1 MEFKELEKGK
11 ISEVEGKIL
20 AKWKEENI
28 LEKTIENRKDNETWV
43 FYDGPIYANAKPGIH
58 HVFSKTIKDSFCKYQ
73 TMKGHKVDRKI
84 GLDCNGLPIE
94 YNVEKKLGIN
104 GKKDIEKMGIDKFI
118 EECKKNTAINIDEV
132 NRITDM
138 MGQFIDSKHP
148 YITCT
153 NDYHET
159 EWYLLKEMH
168 KKGLIYNS
176 NKILPY
182 CPRCG
187 TELAKFEV
195 EQGYQEDSV
204 NTVIV
209 PFKIKD
215 SDTYFLVWTTTPWTL
230 MDNVAACVNPDLE
243 YVKVS
248 SMGYKFIV
256 AKSLANKVLGDDY
269 EVLETYKGT
278 DLVGI
283 KYEQLLPF
291 AKVTDGKSFEVV
303 ADSYVT
309 DEDGTGIVHIAPA
322 YGEDDNRVCK
332 ENKIGWT
339 QNVNLAGKYTIGPWE
354 GRLVTDPELEIE
366 IIKYLK
372 EQDKL
377 FKKIKITH
385 KYPHC
390 WRCKS
395 PLIYYAKSAWYIKT
409 TEYKD
414 KIIEENNKIKWHPDY
429 VGTKR
434 FGNWLNNMVDWGISR
449 NRYWGCPLPFWVC
462 DECGE
467 FEVVGSREELIER
480 ANEELKYEDIDLH
493 RPYVDNITIKCQHC
507 GKTMHRVKDVIDVW
521 FDSGSMPY
529 AQCHYPFENKEW
541 FHKHFPAD
549 FIAEGVDQT
558 RGWFYTLL
566 LISTIISGQSS
577 FKNVVVND
585 MMLDSNGKKM
595 SKSTGNIIDPI
606 KIMEEY
612 GADTVRWYMLYA
624 SPVWTP
630 LKFDVE
636 GLKEVHS
643 KFFNPL
649 RNSYNFF
656 AIYANA
662 DKITDINTCRVE
674 YNDREDIDKW
684 LLSKYNKLIKEV
696 TEAYDEY
703 DLNKV
708 VKLITDF
715 TSIDLSNW
723 YIRRNRDR
731 FWDNLMTTSKKSVY
745 MTTYEVLE
753 GLSKLIAPIASYT
766 AEEIY
771 TNLTGNISVHL
782 SDFPV
787 CNEELIDLK
796 LEEKMDL
803 VRDLISIG
811 RNVREESKIKVRQPI
826 SEILLD
832 KKKEKVI
839 GELTSLIKEE
849 LNVKEVIYTDDLST
863 YMNFMVKPNFKE
875 VGKIFGKNIKE
886 FSDKLLELSNE
897 DINKLENNESIKMS
911 IDNTTYDITK
921 DMVDIRISS
930 KEGFKAMVVGNNF
943 VILNTVITKELENEG
958 LARETIS
965 KVQQLRK
972 TMNFDITDRIN
983 MYIDATSE
991 YKENIKDYL
1000 DMIKD
1005 ETLTINVYD
1014 KDGIEDKVNINDYE
1028 VGFVL
1033 EKVSTK

>member
-58 HVFSKTIKDSFCKYQ
+58 HVLAKTIKDSFCKYK
-73 TMKGHKVDRKI
+73 TMKGYKVLRKI
-84 GLDCNGLPIE
+84 GLDTHGLPIE
-94 YNVEKKLGIN
+94 VNVEKKLGF
-104 GKKDIEKMGIDKFI
+104 KTKADIEKFGIENFCR
-118 EECKKNTAINIDEV
+118 ECNNATALNIDEV
-132 NRITDM
+132 NLLTDN
-138 MGQFIDSKHP
+138 MGQFIDSRHP
-148 YITCT
+148 YVTCS
-153 NDYHET
+153 NEFIES
-159 EWYLLKEMH
+159 EWWLIKEID
-168 KKGLIYNS
+168 KKGLIYYG
-176 NKILPY
+176 NKVLPY

-187 TELAKFEV
+187 TELSANEV
-195 EQGYQEDSV
+195 GQGYQEDSV

-230 MDNVAACVNPDLE
+230 MANVALCVNPDLE
-243 YVKVS
+243 YIKVS

-256 AKSLANKVLGDDY
+256 AKTLANKVLGDDY

-278 DLVGI
+278 DLVGTN
-283 KYEQLLPF
+283 YEQLMPF
-291 AKVTDGKSFEVV
+291 AEVEGKCFEVL

-309 DEDGTGIVHIAPA
+309 SEDGTGIVHIAPA
-322 YGEDDNRVCK
+322 YGDDDNRVCK
-332 ENKIGWT
+332 ENGIGF
-339 QNVNLAGKYTIGPWE
+339 VNPVGKDGCYTTGPWK
-354 GRLVTDPELEIE
+354 GTLVTDKDLEIE
-366 IIKYLK
+366 IIKWLK
-372 EQDKL
+372 ENDKL
-377 FKKIKITH
+377 FKKIKLTH
-385 KYPHC
+385 DYPHC
-390 WRCKS
+390 WRCHS
-395 PLIYYAKSAWYIKT
+395 PLIYYSKPAWYIRT

-414 KIIEENNKIKWHPDY
+414 KILEANKTVSWHPDY

-434 FGNWLNNMVDWGISR
+434 FNNWLENMVDWGISR
-449 NRYWGCPLPFWVC
+449 NRYWGCPMPIWIC
-462 DECGE
+462 SSCGE
-467 FEVVGSREELIER
+467 KHVIGSIKELDDMKVG
-480 ANEELKYEDIDLH
+480 DIDVKNMELH
-493 RPYVDNITIKCQHC
+493 RPYIDEVHIKCPKC
-507 GKTMHRVKDVIDVW
+507 NGIMNRVTDVMDVW
-521 FDSGSMPY
+521 FDSGAMPY

-558 RGWFYTLL
+558 RGWFNSLIC
-566 LISTIISGQSS
+566 ISTIVSGVSS

-585 MMLDSNGKKM
+585 MVLDSNGKKM

-930 KEGFKAMVVGNNF
+930 KDGFKAMVVGNNF

>member
-58 HVFSKTIKDSFCKYQ
+58 HVLAKTIKDSFCKYK
-73 TMKGHKVDRKI
+73 TMKGYKVLRKI
-84 GLDCNGLPIE
+84 GLDTHGLPIE
-94 YNVEKKLGIN
+94 VNVEKKLGF
-104 GKKDIEKMGIDKFI
+104 KTKADIEKFGIENFCR
-118 EECKKNTAINIDEV
+118 ECNNATALNIDEV
-132 NRITDM
+132 NLLTDN

-148 YITCT
+148 YVTCS
-153 NDYHET
+153 NEFIES
-159 EWYLLKEMH
+159 EWWLIKEID
-168 KKGLIYNS
+168 KKGLIYYG
-176 NKILPY
+176 NKVLPY

-187 TELAKFEV
+187 TELSANEV
-195 EQGYQEDSV
+195 GQGYQEDSV

-230 MDNVAACVNPDLE
+230 MANVALCVNPDLE
-243 YVKVS
+243 YIKVS

-256 AKSLANKVLGDDY
+256 AKSLANKVLGDDF

-278 DLVGI
+278 DLVGT
-283 KYEQLLPF
+283 KYEQLMPF
-291 AKVTDGKSFEVV
+291 AEVEGKCFEVL

-309 DEDGTGIVHIAPA
+309 SEDGTGIVHIAPA
-322 YGEDDNRVCK
+322 YGDDDNRVCK
-332 ENKIGWT
+332 ENGIGF
-339 QNVNLAGKYTIGPWE
+339 VNPVGKDGCYTTGPWK
-354 GRLVTDPELEIE
+354 GTLVTDKDLEIE
-366 IIKYLK
+366 IIKWLK
-372 EQDKL
+372 ENDKL
-377 FKKIKITH
+377 FKKIKLTH
-385 KYPHC
+385 DYPHC
-390 WRCKS
+390 WRCHS
-395 PLIYYAKSAWYIKT
+395 PLIYYSKPAWYIRT

-414 KIIEENNKIKWHPDY
+414 KILEANKTVSWHPDY

-434 FGNWLNNMVDWGISR
+434 FNNWLENMVDWGISR
-449 NRYWGCPLPFWVC
+449 NRYWGCPMPIWIC
-462 DECGE
+462 SSCGE
-467 FEVVGSREELIER
+467 KHVIGSIKELDDMKVG
-480 ANEELKYEDIDLH
+480 DIDVKNMELH
-493 RPYVDNITIKCQHC
+493 RPYIDEVHIKCPKC
-507 GKTMHRVKDVIDVW
+507 NGIMNRVTDVMDVW
-521 FDSGSMPY
+521 FDSGAMPY
-529 AQCHYPFENKEW
+529 AQCHYPFENKEL
-541 FHKHFPAD
+541 FESQFPAD

-558 RGWFYTLL
+558 RGWFNSLIC
-566 LISTIISGQSS
+566 ISTIVSGVSS

-585 MMLDSNGKKM
+585 MVLDSNGKKM

-782 SDFPV
+782 SDFPI

>member
-58 HVFSKTIKDSFCKYQ
+58 HVLAKTIKDSFCKYK
-73 TMKGHKVDRKI
+73 TMKGYKVLRKI
-84 GLDCNGLPIE
+84 GLDTHGLPIE
-94 YNVEKKLGIN
+94 VNVEKKLGF
-104 GKKDIEKMGIDKFI
+104 KTKADIEKFGIENFCR
-118 EECKKNTAINIDEV
+118 ECNNATALNIDEV
-132 NRITDM
+132 NLLTDN

-148 YITCT
+148 YVTCS
-153 NDYHET
+153 NEFIES
-159 EWYLLKEMH
+159 EWWLIKEID
-168 KKGLIYNS
+168 KKGLIYYG
-176 NKILPY
+176 NKVLPY

-187 TELAKFEV
+187 TELSANEV
-195 EQGYQEDSV
+195 GQGYQEDSV

-230 MDNVAACVNPDLE
+230 MANVALCVNPDLE
-243 YVKVS
+243 YIKVS

-256 AKSLANKVLGDDY
+256 AKSLANKVLGDDF

-278 DLVGI
+278 DLVGTN
-283 KYEQLLPF
+283 YERLMPF
-291 AKVTDGKSFEVV
+291 AEVEGKCFEVV

-309 DEDGTGIVHIAPA
+309 SEDGTGIVHIAPA
-322 YGEDDNRVCK
+322 YGDDDNRVCK
-332 ENKIGWT
+332 ENGIGF
-339 QNVNLAGKYTIGPWE
+339 VNPVGKDGCYTTGPWK
-354 GRLVTDPELEIE
+354 GTLVTDKDLEIE
-366 IIKYLK
+366 IIKWLK
-372 EQDKL
+372 ENDKL
-377 FKKIKITH
+377 FKKIKLTH
-385 KYPHC
+385 DYPHC
-390 WRCKS
+390 WRCHS
-395 PLIYYAKSAWYIKT
+395 PLIYYSKPAWYIRT

-414 KIIEENNKIKWHPDY
+414 KILEANKTVSWHPDY

-434 FGNWLNNMVDWGISR
+434 FNNWLENMVDWGISR
-449 NRYWGCPLPFWVC
+449 NRYWGCPMPIWIC
-462 DECGE
+462 SSCGE
-467 FEVVGSREELIER
+467 KHVIGSIKELDDMKVG
-480 ANEELKYEDIDLH
+480 DIDVKNMELH
-493 RPYVDNITIKCQHC
+493 RPYIDEVHIKCPKC
-507 GKTMHRVKDVIDVW
+507 NGIMNRVTDVMDVW
-521 FDSGSMPY
+521 FDSGAMPY
-529 AQCHYPFENKEW
+529 AQCHYPFENKEL
-541 FHKHFPAD
+541 FESQFPAD

-558 RGWFYTLL
+558 RGWFNSLIC
-566 LISTIISGQSS
+566 ISTIVSGVSS

-585 MMLDSNGKKM
+585 MVLDSNGKKM

-753 GLSKLIAPIASYT
+753 GLSRLIAPIASYT

-782 SDFPV
+782 SDFPI

-930 KEGFKAMVVGNNF
+930 KDGFKAMVVGNNF

>member
-104 GKKDIEKMGIDKFI
+104 SKKDIEKMGIDKFI

-782 SDFPV
+782 SDFPI

>member
-58 HVFSKTIKDSFCKYQ
+58 HVLAKTIKDSFCKYK
-73 TMKGHKVDRKI
+73 TMKGYKVLRKI
-84 GLDCNGLPIE
+84 GLDTHGLPIE
-94 YNVEKKLGIN
+94 VNVEKKLGF
-104 GKKDIEKMGIDKFI
+104 KTKADIEKFGIENFCR
-118 EECKKNTAINIDEV
+118 ECNNATALNIDEV
-132 NRITDM
+132 NLLTDN
-138 MGQFIDSKHP
+138 MGQFIDSRHP
-148 YITCT
+148 YVTCS
-153 NDYHET
+153 NEFIES
-159 EWYLLKEMH
+159 EWWLIKEID
-168 KKGLIYNS
+168 KKGLIYYG
-176 NKILPY
+176 NKVLPY

-187 TELAKFEV
+187 TELSANEV
-195 EQGYQEDSV
+195 GQGYQEDSV

-230 MDNVAACVNPDLE
+230 MANVALCVNPDLE
-243 YVKVS
+243 YIKVS

-256 AKSLANKVLGDDY
+256 AKTLANKVLGDDY

-278 DLVGI
+278 DLVGTN
-283 KYEQLLPF
+283 YEQLMPF
-291 AKVTDGKSFEVV
+291 AEVEGKCFEVL

-309 DEDGTGIVHIAPA
+309 SEDGTGIVHIAPA

-332 ENKIGWT
+332 ENGIGF
-339 QNVNLAGKYTIGPWE
+339 VNPVGKDGCYTTGPWK
-354 GRLVTDPELEIE
+354 GTLVTDKDLEIE
-366 IIKYLK
+366 IIKWLK
-372 EQDKL
+372 ENDKL
-377 FKKIKITH
+377 FKKIKLTH
-385 KYPHC
+385 DYPHC
-390 WRCKS
+390 WRCHS
-395 PLIYYAKSAWYIKT
+395 PLIYYSKPAWYIRT

-414 KIIEENNKIKWHPDY
+414 KILEANKTVSWHPDY

-434 FGNWLNNMVDWGISR
+434 FNNWLENMVDWGISR
-449 NRYWGCPLPFWVC
+449 NRYWGCPMPIWIC
-462 DECGE
+462 SSCGE
-467 FEVVGSREELIER
+467 KHVIGSIKELDDMKVG
-480 ANEELKYEDIDLH
+480 DIDVKNMELH
-493 RPYVDNITIKCQHC
+493 RPYIDEVHIKCPKC
-507 GKTMHRVKDVIDVW
+507 NGIMNRVTDVMDVW
-521 FDSGSMPY
+521 FDSGAMPY
-529 AQCHYPFENKEW
+529 AQFHYPFENKEL
-541 FHKHFPAD
+541 FESQFPAD

-558 RGWFYTLL
+558 RGWFNSLIC
-566 LISTIISGQSS
+566 ISTIVSGVSS

-585 MMLDSNGKKM
+585 MVLDSNGKKM

-771 TNLTGNISVHL
+771 TNLTGNTSVHL

-787 CNEELIDLK
+787 CNEELINLK

-930 KEGFKAMVVGNNF
+930 KDGFKAMVVGNNF
-943 VILNTVITKELENEG
+943 VILNTTITKELENEG

>member
-58 HVFSKTIKDSFCKYQ
+58 HVLAKTIKDSFCKYK
-73 TMKGHKVDRKI
+73 TMKGYKVLRKI
-84 GLDCNGLPIE
+84 GLDTHGLPIE
-94 YNVEKKLGIN
+94 VNVEKKLGF
-104 GKKDIEKMGIDKFI
+104 KTKADIEKFGIENFCR
-118 EECKKNTAINIDEV
+118 ECNNATALNIDEV
-132 NRITDM
+132 NLLTDN
-138 MGQFIDSKHP
+138 MGQFIDSRHP
-148 YITCT
+148 YVTCS
-153 NDYHET
+153 NEFIES
-159 EWYLLKEMH
+159 EWWLIKEID
-168 KKGLIYNS
+168 KKGLIYYG
-176 NKILPY
+176 NKVLPY

-187 TELAKFEV
+187 TELSANEV
-195 EQGYQEDSV
+195 GQGYQEDSV

-230 MDNVAACVNPDLE
+230 MANVALCVNPDLE
-243 YVKVS
+243 YIKVS
-248 SMGYKFIV
+248 SMVYKFIV
-256 AKSLANKVLGDDY
+256 AKSLANKVLGDDF

-278 DLVGI
+278 DLVGTN
-283 KYEQLLPF
+283 YEQLMPF
-291 AKVTDGKSFEVV
+291 AEVEGKCFEVV

-309 DEDGTGIVHIAPA
+309 SEDGTGIVHIAPA
-322 YGEDDNRVCK
+322 YGDDDNRVCK
-332 ENKIGWT
+332 ENGIGF
-339 QNVNLAGKYTIGPWE
+339 VNPVGKDGCYTTGPWE
-354 GRLVTDPELEIE
+354 GTLVTDKDLEIE
-366 IIKYLK
+366 IIKWLK
-372 EQDKL
+372 ENDKL
-377 FKKIKITH
+377 FKKIKLTH
-385 KYPHC
+385 DYPHC
-390 WRCKS
+390 WRCHS
-395 PLIYYAKSAWYIKT
+395 PLIYYSKPAWYIRT

-414 KIIEENNKIKWHPDY
+414 KIIAANKTVSWHPDY

-434 FGNWLNNMVDWGISR
+434 FNNWLENMVDWGISR
-449 NRYWGCPLPFWVC
+449 NRYWGCPMPIWIC
-462 DECGE
+462 SSCGE
-467 FEVVGSREELIER
+467 KHVIGSIKELDDMKVG
-480 ANEELKYEDIDLH
+480 DIDVKNMELH
-493 RPYVDNITIKCQHC
+493 RPYIDEVHIKCPKC
-507 GKTMHRVKDVIDVW
+507 NGIMNRVTDVMDVW
-521 FDSGSMPY
+521 FDSGAMPY
-529 AQCHYPFENKEW
+529 AQFHYPFENKEL
-541 FHKHFPAD
+541 FESQFPAD

-558 RGWFYTLL
+558 RGWFNSLIC
-566 LISTIISGQSS
+566 ISTIVSGVSS

-585 MMLDSNGKKM
+585 MVLDSNGKKM

-745 MTTYEVLE
+745 MTTYEVLL
-753 GLSKLIAPIASYT
+753 GLSRLIAPIASYT

-782 SDFPV
+782 SDFPI

>member
-94 YNVEKKLGIN
+94 YNVERKLGIN

-566 LISTIISGQSS
+566 VISTIISGQSS

-745 MTTYEVLE
+745 MTTYEVLL
-753 GLSKLIAPIASYT
+753 GLSRLIAPIASYT

-782 SDFPV
+782 SDFPI

>member
-58 HVFSKTIKDSFCKYQ
+58 HVLAKTIKDSFCKYK
-73 TMKGHKVDRKI
+73 TMKGYKVLRKI
-84 GLDCNGLPIE
+84 GLDTHGLPIE
-94 YNVEKKLGIN
+94 VNVEKKLGF
-104 GKKDIEKMGIDKFI
+104 KTKADIEKFGIENFCR
-118 EECKKNTAINIDEV
+118 ECNNATALNIDEV
-132 NRITDM
+132 NLLTDN
-138 MGQFIDSKHP
+138 MGQFIDSRHP
-148 YITCT
+148 YVTCS
-153 NDYHET
+153 NEFIES
-159 EWYLLKEMH
+159 EWWLIKEID
-168 KKGLIYNS
+168 KKGLIYYG
-176 NKILPY
+176 NKVLPY

-187 TELAKFEV
+187 TELSANEV
-195 EQGYQEDSV
+195 GQGYQEDSV

-230 MDNVAACVNPDLE
+230 MANVALCVNPDLE
-243 YVKVS
+243 YIKVS

-256 AKSLANKVLGDDY
+256 AKSLANKVLGDDF

-278 DLVGI
+278 DLVGTN
-283 KYEQLLPF
+283 YEQLMPF
-291 AKVTDGKSFEVV
+291 AEVEGKCFEVL

-309 DEDGTGIVHIAPA
+309 SEDGTGIVHIAPA
-322 YGEDDNRVCK
+322 YGDDDNRVCK
-332 ENKIGWT
+332 ENGIGF
-339 QNVNLAGKYTIGPWE
+339 VNPVGKDGCYTTGPWK
-354 GRLVTDPELEIE
+354 GTLVTDKDLEIE
-366 IIKYLK
+366 IIKWLK
-372 EQDKL
+372 ENDKL
-377 FKKIKITH
+377 FKKIKLTH
-385 KYPHC
+385 DYPHC
-390 WRCKS
+390 WRCHS
-395 PLIYYAKSAWYIKT
+395 PLIYYSKPAWYIRT

-414 KIIEENNKIKWHPDY
+414 KILEANKTVSWHPDY

-434 FGNWLNNMVDWGISR
+434 FNNWLENMVDWGISR
-449 NRYWGCPLPFWVC
+449 NRYWGCPMPIWIC
-462 DECGE
+462 SSCGE
-467 FEVVGSREELIER
+467 KHVIGSIKELDDMKVG
-480 ANEELKYEDIDLH
+480 DIDVKNMELH
-493 RPYVDNITIKCQHC
+493 RPYIDEVHIKCPKC
-507 GKTMHRVKDVIDVW
+507 NGIMNRVTDVMDVW
-521 FDSGSMPY
+521 FDSGAMPY
-529 AQCHYPFENKEW
+529 AQFHYPFENKEL
-541 FHKHFPAD
+541 FESQFPAD

-558 RGWFYTLL
+558 RGWFNSLIC
-566 LISTIISGQSS
+566 ISTIVSGVSS

-585 MMLDSNGKKM
+585 MVLDSNGKKM

-782 SDFPV
+782 SDFPI

>member
-248 SMGYKFIV
+248 SMGYMFIV

-566 LISTIISGQSS
+566 VISTIISGQSS

-745 MTTYEVLE
+745 MTTYEVLL
-753 GLSKLIAPIASYT
+753 GLSRLIAPIASYT

-782 SDFPV
+782 SDFPI

>member
-58 HVFSKTIKDSFCKYQ
+58 HVLAKTIKDSFCKYK
-73 TMKGHKVDRKI
+73 TMKGYKVLRKI
-84 GLDCNGLPIE
+84 GLDTHGLPIE
-94 YNVEKKLGIN
+94 VNVEKKLGF
-104 GKKDIEKMGIDKFI
+104 KTKADIEKFGIENFCR
-118 EECKKNTAINIDEV
+118 ECNNATALNIDEV
-132 NRITDM
+132 NLLTDN
-138 MGQFIDSKHP
+138 MGQFIDSRHP
-148 YITCT
+148 YVTCS
-153 NDYHET
+153 NEFIES
-159 EWYLLKEMH
+159 EWWLIKEID
-168 KKGLIYNS
+168 KKGLIYYG
-176 NKILPY
+176 NKVLPY

-187 TELAKFEV
+187 TELSANEV
-195 EQGYQEDSV
+195 GQGYQEDSV

-230 MDNVAACVNPDLE
+230 MANVALCVNPDLE
-243 YVKVS
+243 YIKVS

-256 AKSLANKVLGDDY
+256 AKTLANKVLGDDY

-278 DLVGI
+278 DLVGTN
-283 KYEQLLPF
+283 YEQLMPF
-291 AKVTDGKSFEVV
+291 AEVEGKCFEVV

-309 DEDGTGIVHIAPA
+309 SEDGTGIVHIAPA

-332 ENKIGWT
+332 ENGIGF
-339 QNVNLAGKYTIGPWE
+339 VNPVGKDGCYTTGPWK
-354 GRLVTDPELEIE
+354 GTLVTDKDLEIE
-366 IIKYLK
+366 IIKWLK
-372 EQDKL
+372 ENDKL
-377 FKKIKITH
+377 FKKIKLTH
-385 KYPHC
+385 DYPHC
-390 WRCKS
+390 WRCHS
-395 PLIYYAKSAWYIKT
+395 PLIYYSKPAWYIRT

-414 KIIEENNKIKWHPDY
+414 KILEANKTVSWHPDY

-434 FGNWLNNMVDWGISR
+434 FNNWLENMVDWGISR
-449 NRYWGCPLPFWVC
+449 NRYWGCPMPIWIC
-462 DECGE
+462 SSCGE
-467 FEVVGSREELIER
+467 KHVIGSIKELDDMKVG
-480 ANEELKYEDIDLH
+480 DIDVKNMELH
-493 RPYVDNITIKCQHC
+493 RPYIDEVHIKCPKC
-507 GKTMHRVKDVIDVW
+507 NGIMNRVTDVMDVW
-521 FDSGSMPY
+521 FDSGAMPY
-529 AQCHYPFENKEW
+529 AQFHYPFENKEL
-541 FHKHFPAD
+541 FESQFPAD

-558 RGWFYTLL
+558 RGWFNSLIC
-566 LISTIISGQSS
+566 ISTIVSGVSS

-585 MMLDSNGKKM
+585 MVLDSNGKKM

-771 TNLTGNISVHL
+771 TNLTGNTSVHL

-787 CNEELIDLK
+787 CNEELINLK

-1033 EKVSTK
+1033 EKVGTK

>member
-58 HVFSKTIKDSFCKYQ
+58 HVLAKTIKDSFCKYK
-73 TMKGHKVDRKI
+73 TMKGYKVLRKI
-84 GLDCNGLPIE
+84 GLDTHGLPIE
-94 YNVEKKLGIN
+94 VNVEKKLGF
-104 GKKDIEKMGIDKFI
+104 KTKADIEKFGIENFCR
-118 EECKKNTAINIDEV
+118 ECNNATALNIDEV
-132 NRITDM
+132 NLLTDN

-148 YITCT
+148 YVTCS
-153 NDYHET
+153 NEFIES
-159 EWYLLKEMH
+159 EWWLIKEID
-168 KKGLIYNS
+168 KKGLIYYG
-176 NKILPY
+176 NKVLPY

-187 TELAKFEV
+187 TELSANEV
-195 EQGYQEDSV
+195 GQGYQEDSV

-230 MDNVAACVNPDLE
+230 MANVALCVNPDLE
-243 YVKVS
+243 YIKVS

-256 AKSLANKVLGDDY
+256 AKSLANKVLGGDF

-278 DLVGI
+278 DLVST
-283 KYEQLLPF
+283 KYEQLMPF
-291 AKVTDGKSFEVV
+291 AEVEGKCFEVL

-309 DEDGTGIVHIAPA
+309 SEDGTGIVHIAPA

-332 ENKIGWT
+332 ENGIGF
-339 QNVNLAGKYTIGPWE
+339 VNPVGKDGCYTTGPWK
-354 GRLVTDPELEIE
+354 GTLVTDKDLEIE
-366 IIKYLK
+366 IIKWLK
-372 EQDKL
+372 ENDKL
-377 FKKIKITH
+377 FKKIKLTH
-385 KYPHC
+385 DYPHC
-390 WRCKS
+390 WRCHS
-395 PLIYYAKSAWYIKT
+395 PLIYYSKPAWYIRT

-414 KIIEENNKIKWHPDY
+414 KILEANKTVSWHPDY

-434 FGNWLNNMVDWGISR
+434 FNNWLENMVDWGISR
-449 NRYWGCPLPFWVC
+449 NRYWGCPMPIWIC
-462 DECGE
+462 SSCGE
-467 FEVVGSREELIER
+467 KHVIGSIKELDDMKVG
-480 ANEELKYEDIDLH
+480 DIDVKNMELH
-493 RPYVDNITIKCQHC
+493 RPYIDEVHIKCPKC
-507 GKTMHRVKDVIDVW
+507 NGIMNRVTDVMDVW
-521 FDSGSMPY
+521 FDSGAMPY

-558 RGWFYTLL
+558 RGWFNSLIC
-566 LISTIISGQSS
+566 ISTIVSGVSS

-585 MMLDSNGKKM
+585 MVLDSNGKKM

-771 TNLTGNISVHL
+771 TNLTGNTSVHL

-787 CNEELIDLK
+787 CNEELINLK

>member
-11 ISEVEGKIL
+11 ISKVEGKIL
-20 AKWKEENI
+20 TKWKEENI

-58 HVFSKTIKDSFCKYQ
+58 HVLAKTIKDSFCKYK
-73 TMKGHKVDRKI
+73 TMKGYKVLRKI
-84 GLDCNGLPIE
+84 GLDTHGLPIE
-94 YNVEKKLGIN
+94 VNVEKKLGF
-104 GKKDIEKMGIDKFI
+104 KTKADIEKFGIENFCR
-118 EECKKNTAINIDEV
+118 ECNNATALNIDEV
-132 NRITDM
+132 NLLTDN
-138 MGQFIDSKHP
+138 MGQFIDSRHP
-148 YITCT
+148 YVTCS
-153 NDYHET
+153 NEFIES
-159 EWYLLKEMH
+159 EWWLIKEID
-168 KKGLIYNS
+168 KKGLIYYG
-176 NKILPY
+176 NKVLPY

-187 TELAKFEV
+187 TELSANEV
-195 EQGYQEDSV
+195 GQGYQEDSV

-230 MDNVAACVNPDLE
+230 MANVALCVNPDLE
-243 YVKVS
+243 YIKVS

-256 AKSLANKVLGDDY
+256 AKSLANKVLGDDF

-278 DLVGI
+278 DLVGT
-283 KYEQLLPF
+283 KYEQLMPF
-291 AKVTDGKSFEVV
+291 AEVEGKCFEVL

-309 DEDGTGIVHIAPA
+309 SEDGTGIVHIAPA

-332 ENKIGWT
+332 ENGIGF
-339 QNVNLAGKYTIGPWE
+339 VNPVGKDGCYTTGPWK
-354 GRLVTDPELEIE
+354 GTLVTDKDLEIE
-366 IIKYLK
+366 IIKWLK
-372 EQDKL
+372 ENDKL
-377 FKKIKITH
+377 FKKIKLTH
-385 KYPHC
+385 DYPHC
-390 WRCKS
+390 WRCHS
-395 PLIYYAKSAWYIKT
+395 PLIYYSKPAWYIRT

-414 KIIEENNKIKWHPDY
+414 KILEANKTVSWHPDY

-434 FGNWLNNMVDWGISR
+434 FNNWLENMVDWGISR
-449 NRYWGCPLPFWVC
+449 NRYWGCPMPIWIC
-462 DECGE
+462 SSCGE
-467 FEVVGSREELIER
+467 KHVLGSIKELDDMKVG
-480 ANEELKYEDIDLH
+480 DIDVKNMELH
-493 RPYVDNITIKCQHC
+493 RPYIDEVHIKCPKC
-507 GKTMHRVKDVIDVW
+507 NGIMNRVTDVMDVW
-521 FDSGSMPY
+521 FDSGAMPY
-529 AQCHYPFENKEW
+529 AQFHYPFENKEL
-541 FHKHFPAD
+541 FESQFPAD

-558 RGWFYTLL
+558 RGWFNSLIC
-566 LISTIISGQSS
+566 ISTIVSGVSS

-585 MMLDSNGKKM
+585 MVLDSNGKKM

-606 KIMEEY
+606 NIMEEY

-787 CNEELIDLK
+787 CNEELINLK

-930 KEGFKAMVVGNNF
+930 KDGFKAMVVGNNF

>member
-58 HVFSKTIKDSFCKYQ
+58 HVLAKTIKDSFCKYK
-73 TMKGHKVDRKI
+73 TMKGYKVLRKI
-84 GLDCNGLPIE
+84 GLDTHGLPIE
-94 YNVEKKLGIN
+94 VNVEKKLGF
-104 GKKDIEKMGIDKFI
+104 KTKADIEKFGIENFCR
-118 EECKKNTAINIDEV
+118 ECNNATALNIDEV
-132 NRITDM
+132 NLLTDN

-148 YITCT
+148 YVTCS
-153 NDYHET
+153 NEFIES
-159 EWYLLKEMH
+159 EWWLIKEID
-168 KKGLIYNS
+168 KKGLIYYG
-176 NKILPY
+176 NKVLPY

-187 TELAKFEV
+187 TELSANEV
-195 EQGYQEDSV
+195 GQGYQEDSV

-230 MDNVAACVNPDLE
+230 MANVALCVNPDLE
-243 YVKVS
+243 YIKVS

-256 AKSLANKVLGDDY
+256 AKSLANKVLGDDF

-278 DLVGI
+278 DLVGTN
-283 KYEQLLPF
+283 YERLMPF
-291 AKVTDGKSFEVV
+291 AEVEGKCFEVV

-309 DEDGTGIVHIAPA
+309 SEDGTGIVHIAPA
-322 YGEDDNRVCK
+322 YGDDDNRVCK
-332 ENKIGWT
+332 ENGIGF
-339 QNVNLAGKYTIGPWE
+339 VNPVGKDGCYTTGPWK
-354 GRLVTDPELEIE
+354 GTLVTDKDLEIE
-366 IIKYLK
+366 IIKWLK
-372 EQDKL
+372 ENDKL
-377 FKKIKITH
+377 FKKIKLTH
-385 KYPHC
+385 DYPHC
-390 WRCKS
+390 WRCHS
-395 PLIYYAKSAWYIKT
+395 PLIYYSKPAWYIRT

-414 KIIEENNKIKWHPDY
+414 KILEANKTVSWHPDY

-434 FGNWLNNMVDWGISR
+434 FNNWLENMVDWGISR
-449 NRYWGCPLPFWVC
+449 NRYWGCPMPIWIC
-462 DECGE
+462 SSCGE
-467 FEVVGSREELIER
+467 KHVIGSIKELDDMKVG
-480 ANEELKYEDIDLH
+480 DIDVKNMELH
-493 RPYVDNITIKCQHC
+493 RPYIDEVHIKCPKC
-507 GKTMHRVKDVIDVW
+507 NGIMNRVTDVMDVW
-521 FDSGSMPY
+521 FDSGAMPY

-558 RGWFYTLL
+558 RGWFNSLIC
-566 LISTIISGQSS
+566 ISTIVSGVSS

-585 MMLDSNGKKM
+585 MVLDSNGKKM

-782 SDFPV
+782 SDFPI

-886 FSDKLLELSNE
+886 FSNKLLELSNE

-930 KEGFKAMVVGNNF
+930 KDGFKAMVVGNNF

>member
-58 HVFSKTIKDSFCKYQ
+58 HVLAKTIKDSFCKYK
-73 TMKGHKVDRKI
+73 TMKGYKVLRKI
-84 GLDCNGLPIE
+84 GLDTHGLPIE
-94 YNVEKKLGIN
+94 VNVEKKLGF
-104 GKKDIEKMGIDKFI
+104 KTKADIEKFGIENFCR
-118 EECKKNTAINIDEV
+118 ECNNATALNIDEV
-132 NRITDM
+132 NLLTDN
-138 MGQFIDSKHP
+138 MGQFIDSRHP
-148 YITCT
+148 YVTCS
-153 NDYHET
+153 NEFIES
-159 EWYLLKEMH
+159 EWWLIKEID
-168 KKGLIYNS
+168 KKGLIYYG
-176 NKILPY
+176 NKVLPY

-187 TELAKFEV
+187 TELSANEV
-195 EQGYQEDSV
+195 GQGYQEDSV

-230 MDNVAACVNPDLE
+230 MANVALCVNPDLE
-243 YVKVS
+243 YIKVS

-256 AKSLANKVLGDDY
+256 AKSLANKVLGDDF

-278 DLVGI
+278 DLVGTN
-283 KYEQLLPF
+283 YEQLMPF
-291 AKVTDGKSFEVV
+291 AEVEGKCFEVL

-309 DEDGTGIVHIAPA
+309 SEDGTGIVHIAPA

-332 ENKIGWT
+332 ENGIGF
-339 QNVNLAGKYTIGPWE
+339 VNPVGKDGCYTTGPWK
-354 GRLVTDPELEIE
+354 GTLVTDKDLEIE
-366 IIKYLK
+366 IIKWLK
-372 EQDKL
+372 ENDKL
-377 FKKIKITH
+377 FKKIKLTH
-385 KYPHC
+385 DYPHC
-390 WRCKS
+390 WRCHS
-395 PLIYYAKSAWYIKT
+395 PLIYYSKPAWYIRT

-414 KIIEENNKIKWHPDY
+414 KILEANKTVSWHPDY

-434 FGNWLNNMVDWGISR
+434 FNNWLENMVDWGISR
-449 NRYWGCPLPFWVC
+449 NRYWGCPMPIWIC
-462 DECGE
+462 SSCGE
-467 FEVVGSREELIER
+467 KHVIGSIKELDDMKVG
-480 ANEELKYEDIDLH
+480 DIDVKNMELH
-493 RPYVDNITIKCQHC
+493 RPYIDEVHIKCPKC
-507 GKTMHRVKDVIDVW
+507 NGIMNRVTDVMDVW
-521 FDSGSMPY
+521 FDSGAMPY

-558 RGWFYTLL
+558 RGWFNSLIC
-566 LISTIISGQSS
+566 ISTIVSGVSS

-585 MMLDSNGKKM
+585 MVLDSNGKKM

-745 MTTYEVLE
+745 MTTYEVLL
-753 GLSKLIAPIASYT
+753 GLSRLIAPIASYT

-782 SDFPV
+782 SDFPI

-930 KEGFKAMVVGNNF
+930 KDGFKAMVVGNNF

>member
-20 AKWKEENI
+20 TKWKEENI

-58 HVFSKTIKDSFCKYQ
+58 HVLAKTIKDSFCKYK
-73 TMKGHKVDRKI
+73 TMKGYKVLRKI
-84 GLDCNGLPIE
+84 GLDTHGLPIE
-94 YNVEKKLGIN
+94 VNVEKKLGF
-104 GKKDIEKMGIDKFI
+104 KTKADIEKFGIENFCR
-118 EECKKNTAINIDEV
+118 ECNNATALNIDEV
-132 NRITDM
+132 NLLTDN
-138 MGQFIDSKHP
+138 MGQFIDSRHP
-148 YITCT
+148 YVTCS
-153 NDYHET
+153 NEFIES
-159 EWYLLKEMH
+159 EWWLIKEID
-168 KKGLIYNS
+168 KKGLIYYG
-176 NKILPY
+176 NKVLPY

-187 TELAKFEV
+187 TELSANEV
-195 EQGYQEDSV
+195 GQGYQEDSV

-230 MDNVAACVNPDLE
+230 MANVALCVNPDLE
-243 YVKVS
+243 YIKVS

-256 AKSLANKVLGDDY
+256 AKSLANKVLGDDF

-278 DLVGI
+278 DLVGTN
-283 KYEQLLPF
+283 YEQLMPF
-291 AKVTDGKSFEVV
+291 AEVEGKCFEVV

-309 DEDGTGIVHIAPA
+309 SEDGTGIVHIAPA
-322 YGEDDNRVCK
+322 YGDDDNRVCK
-332 ENKIGWT
+332 ENGIGF
-339 QNVNLAGKYTIGPWE
+339 VNPVGKDGCYTTGPWK
-354 GRLVTDPELEIE
+354 GTLVTDKDLEIE
-366 IIKYLK
+366 IIKWLK
-372 EQDKL
+372 ENDKL
-377 FKKIKITH
+377 FKKIKLTH
-385 KYPHC
+385 DYPHC
-390 WRCKS
+390 WRCHS
-395 PLIYYAKSAWYIKT
+395 PLIYYSKPAWYIRT

-414 KIIEENNKIKWHPDY
+414 KILEANKTVSWHPDY

-434 FGNWLNNMVDWGISR
+434 FNNWLENMVDWGISR
-449 NRYWGCPLPFWVC
+449 NRYWGCPMPIWIC
-462 DECGE
+462 SSCGE
-467 FEVVGSREELIER
+467 KHVIGSIKELDDMKVG
-480 ANEELKYEDIDLH
+480 DIDVKNMELH
-493 RPYVDNITIKCQHC
+493 RPYIDEVHIKCPKC
-507 GKTMHRVKDVIDVW
+507 NGIMNRVTDVMDVW
-521 FDSGSMPY
+521 FDSGAMPY
-529 AQCHYPFENKEW
+529 AQCHYPFENKEL
-541 FHKHFPAD
+541 FESQFPAD

-558 RGWFYTLL
+558 RGWFNSLIC
-566 LISTIISGQSS
+566 ISTIVSGVSS

-585 MMLDSNGKKM
+585 MVLDSNGKKM

-745 MTTYEVLE
+745 MTTYEVLL
-753 GLSKLIAPIASYT
+753 GLSRLIAPIASYT

-782 SDFPV
+782 SDFPI

-930 KEGFKAMVVGNNF
+930 KDGFKAMVVGNNF

>member
-20 AKWKEENI
+20 TKWKEENI

-58 HVFSKTIKDSFCKYQ
+58 HVLAKTIKDSFCKYK
-73 TMKGHKVDRKI
+73 TMKGYKVLRKI
-84 GLDCNGLPIE
+84 GLDTHGLPIE
-94 YNVEKKLGIN
+94 VNVEKKLGF
-104 GKKDIEKMGIDKFI
+104 KTKADIEKFGIENFCR
-118 EECKKNTAINIDEV
+118 ECNNATALNIDEV
-132 NRITDM
+132 NLLTDN
-138 MGQFIDSKHP
+138 MGQFIDSRHP
-148 YITCT
+148 YVTCS
-153 NDYHET
+153 NEFIES
-159 EWYLLKEMH
+159 EWWLIKEID
-168 KKGLIYNS
+168 KKGLIYYG
-176 NKILPY
+176 NKVLPY

-187 TELAKFEV
+187 TELSANEV
-195 EQGYQEDSV
+195 GQGYQEDSV

-230 MDNVAACVNPDLE
+230 MANVALCVNPDLE
-243 YVKVS
+243 YIKVS

-256 AKSLANKVLGDDY
+256 AKSLANKVLGDDF

-278 DLVGI
+278 DLVGTN
-283 KYEQLLPF
+283 YEQLMPF
-291 AKVTDGKSFEVV
+291 AEVEGKCFEVV

-309 DEDGTGIVHIAPA
+309 SEDGTGIVHIAPA

-332 ENKIGWT
+332 ENGIGF
-339 QNVNLAGKYTIGPWE
+339 VNPVGKDGCYTTGPWK
-354 GRLVTDPELEIE
+354 GTLVTDKDLEIE
-366 IIKYLK
+366 IIKWLK
-372 EQDKL
+372 ENDKL
-377 FKKIKITH
+377 FKKIKLTH
-385 KYPHC
+385 DYPHC
-390 WRCKS
+390 WRCHS
-395 PLIYYAKSAWYIKT
+395 PLIYYSKPAWYIRT

-414 KIIEENNKIKWHPDY
+414 KILEANKTVSWHPDY

-434 FGNWLNNMVDWGISR
+434 FNNWLENMVDWGISR
-449 NRYWGCPLPFWVC
+449 NRYWGCPMPIWIC
-462 DECGE
+462 SSCGE
-467 FEVVGSREELIER
+467 KHVIGSIKELDDMKVG
-480 ANEELKYEDIDLH
+480 DIDVKNMELH
-493 RPYVDNITIKCQHC
+493 RPYIDEVHIKCPKC
-507 GKTMHRVKDVIDVW
+507 NGIMNRVTDVMDVW
-521 FDSGSMPY
+521 FDSGAMPY

-558 RGWFYTLL
+558 RGWFNSLIC
-566 LISTIISGQSS
+566 ISTIVSGVSS

-585 MMLDSNGKKM
+585 MVLDSNGKKM

-771 TNLTGNISVHL
+771 TNLTGNTSVHL

-787 CNEELIDLK
+787 CNEELINLK

>member
-58 HVFSKTIKDSFCKYQ
+58 HVLAKTIKDSFCKYK
-73 TMKGHKVDRKI
+73 TMKGYKVLRKI
-84 GLDCNGLPIE
+84 GLDTHGLPIE
-94 YNVEKKLGIN
+94 VNVEKKLGF
-104 GKKDIEKMGIDKFI
+104 KTKADIEKFGIENFCR
-118 EECKKNTAINIDEV
+118 ECNNATALNIDEV
-132 NRITDM
+132 NLLTDN
-138 MGQFIDSKHP
+138 MGQFIDSRHP
-148 YITCT
+148 YVTCS
-153 NDYHET
+153 NEFIES
-159 EWYLLKEMH
+159 EWWLIKEID
-168 KKGLIYNS
+168 KKGLIYYG
-176 NKILPY
+176 NKVLPY

-187 TELAKFEV
+187 TELSANEV
-195 EQGYQEDSV
+195 GQGYQEDSV

-230 MDNVAACVNPDLE
+230 MANVALCVNPDLE
-243 YVKVS
+243 YIKVS

-256 AKSLANKVLGDDY
+256 AKSLANKVLGGDF

-278 DLVGI
+278 DLVGTN
-283 KYEQLLPF
+283 YEQLMPF
-291 AKVTDGKSFEVV
+291 AEVEGKCFEVV

-309 DEDGTGIVHIAPA
+309 SEDGTGIVHIAPA
-322 YGEDDNRVCK
+322 YGDDDNRVCK
-332 ENKIGWT
+332 ENGIGF
-339 QNVNLAGKYTIGPWE
+339 VNPVGKDGCYTTGPWK
-354 GRLVTDPELEIE
+354 GTLVTDKDLEIE
-366 IIKYLK
+366 IIKWLK
-372 EQDKL
+372 ENDKL
-377 FKKIKITH
+377 FKKIKLTH
-385 KYPHC
+385 DYPHC
-390 WRCKS
+390 WRCHS
-395 PLIYYAKSAWYIKT
+395 PLIYYSKPAWYIRT

-414 KIIEENNKIKWHPDY
+414 KILEANKTVSWHPDY

-434 FGNWLNNMVDWGISR
+434 FNNWLENMVDWGISR
-449 NRYWGCPLPFWVC
+449 NRYWGCPMPIWIC
-462 DECGE
+462 SSCGE
-467 FEVVGSREELIER
+467 KHVIGSIKELDDMKVG
-480 ANEELKYEDIDLH
+480 DIDVKNMELH
-493 RPYVDNITIKCQHC
+493 RPYIDEVHIKCPKC
-507 GKTMHRVKDVIDVW
+507 NGIMNRVTDVMDVW
-521 FDSGSMPY
+521 FDSGAMPY
-529 AQCHYPFENKEW
+529 AQFHYPFENKEL
-541 FHKHFPAD
+541 FESQFPAD

-558 RGWFYTLL
+558 RGWFNSLIC
-566 LISTIISGQSS
+566 ISTIVSGVSS

-585 MMLDSNGKKM
+585 MVLDSNGKKM

-771 TNLTGNISVHL
+771 TNLTGNTSVHL

-787 CNEELIDLK
+787 CNEELINLK

-1033 EKVSTK
+1033 EKVGTK

>member
-58 HVFSKTIKDSFCKYQ
+58 HVLAKTIKDSFCKYK
-73 TMKGHKVDRKI
+73 TMKGYKVLRKI
-84 GLDCNGLPIE
+84 GLDTHGLPIE
-94 YNVEKKLGIN
+94 VNVEKKLGF
-104 GKKDIEKMGIDKFI
+104 KTKADIEKFGIENFCR
-118 EECKKNTAINIDEV
+118 ECNNATALNIDEV
-132 NRITDM
+132 NLLTDN
-138 MGQFIDSKHP
+138 MGQFIDSRHP
-148 YITCT
+148 YVTCS
-153 NDYHET
+153 NEFIES
-159 EWYLLKEMH
+159 EWWLIKEID
-168 KKGLIYNS
+168 KKGLIYYG
-176 NKILPY
+176 NKVLPY

-187 TELAKFEV
+187 TELSANEV
-195 EQGYQEDSV
+195 GQGYQEDSV

-230 MDNVAACVNPDLE
+230 MANVALCVNPDLE
-243 YVKVS
+243 YIKVS

-256 AKSLANKVLGDDY
+256 AKSLANKVLGDDF

-278 DLVGI
+278 DLVGTN
-283 KYEQLLPF
+283 YERLMPF
-291 AKVTDGKSFEVV
+291 AEVEGKCFEVV
-303 ADSYVT
+303 VDSYVT
-309 DEDGTGIVHIAPA
+309 SEDGTGIVHIAPA
-322 YGEDDNRVCK
+322 YGDDDNRVCK
-332 ENKIGWT
+332 ENGIGF
-339 QNVNLAGKYTIGPWE
+339 VNPVGKDGCYTTGPWK
-354 GRLVTDPELEIE
+354 GTLVTDKDLEIE
-366 IIKYLK
+366 IIKWLK
-372 EQDKL
+372 ENDKL
-377 FKKIKITH
+377 FKKIKLTH
-385 KYPHC
+385 DYPHC
-390 WRCKS
+390 WRCHS
-395 PLIYYAKSAWYIKT
+395 PLIYYSKPAWYIRT

-414 KIIEENNKIKWHPDY
+414 KIIAANKTVSWHPDY

-434 FGNWLNNMVDWGISR
+434 FNNWLENMVDWGISR
-449 NRYWGCPLPFWVC
+449 NRYWGCPMPIWIC
-462 DECGE
+462 SSCGE
-467 FEVVGSREELIER
+467 KHVIGSIKELDDMKVG
-480 ANEELKYEDIDLH
+480 DIDVKNMELH
-493 RPYVDNITIKCQHC
+493 RPYIDEVHIKCPKC
-507 GKTMHRVKDVIDVW
+507 NGIMNRVTDVMDVW
-521 FDSGSMPY
+521 FDSGAMPY
-529 AQCHYPFENKEW
+529 AQFHYPFENKEL
-541 FHKHFPAD
+541 FESQFPAD

-558 RGWFYTLL
+558 RGWFNSLIC
-566 LISTIISGQSS
+566 ISTIVSGVSS

-585 MMLDSNGKKM
+585 MVLDSNGKKM

-811 RNVREESKIKVRQPI
+811 RNVREESKIKVRKPI

-1005 ETLTINVYD
+1005 ETLTIDVYD

>member
-58 HVFSKTIKDSFCKYQ
+58 HVLAKTIKDSFCKYK
-73 TMKGHKVDRKI
+73 TMKGYKVLRKI
-84 GLDCNGLPIE
+84 GLDTHGLPIE
-94 YNVEKKLGIN
+94 VNVEKKLGF
-104 GKKDIEKMGIDKFI
+104 KTKADIEKFGIENFCR
-118 EECKKNTAINIDEV
+118 ECNNATALNIDEV
-132 NRITDM
+132 NLLTDN
-138 MGQFIDSKHP
+138 MGQFIDSRHP
-148 YITCT
+148 YVTCS
-153 NDYHET
+153 NEFIES
-159 EWYLLKEMH
+159 EWWLIKEID
-168 KKGLIYNS
+168 KKGLIYYG
-176 NKILPY
+176 NKVLPY

-187 TELAKFEV
+187 TELSANEV
-195 EQGYQEDSV
+195 GQGYQEDSV

-230 MDNVAACVNPDLE
+230 MANVALCVNPDLE
-243 YVKVS
+243 YIKVS

-256 AKSLANKVLGDDY
+256 AKTLANKVLGDDY

-278 DLVGI
+278 DLVGTN
-283 KYEQLLPF
+283 YEQLMPF
-291 AKVTDGKSFEVV
+291 AEVEGKCFEVV

-309 DEDGTGIVHIAPA
+309 SEDGTGIVHIAPA

-332 ENKIGWT
+332 ENGIGF
-339 QNVNLAGKYTIGPWE
+339 VNPVGKDGCYTTGPWK
-354 GRLVTDPELEIE
+354 GTLVTDKDLEIE
-366 IIKYLK
+366 IIKWLK
-372 EQDKL
+372 ENDKL
-377 FKKIKITH
+377 FKKIKLTH
-385 KYPHC
+385 DYPHC
-390 WRCKS
+390 WRCHS
-395 PLIYYAKSAWYIKT
+395 PLIYYSKPAWYIRT

-414 KIIEENNKIKWHPDY
+414 KILEANKTVSWHPDY

-434 FGNWLNNMVDWGISR
+434 FNNWLENMVDWGISR
-449 NRYWGCPLPFWVC
+449 NRYWGCPMPIWIC
-462 DECGE
+462 SSCGE
-467 FEVVGSREELIER
+467 KHVIGSIKELDDMKVG
-480 ANEELKYEDIDLH
+480 DIDVKNMELH
-493 RPYVDNITIKCQHC
+493 RPYIDEVHIKCPKC
-507 GKTMHRVKDVIDVW
+507 NGIMNRVTDVMDVW
-521 FDSGSMPY
+521 FDSGAMPY

-558 RGWFYTLL
+558 RGWFNSLIC
-566 LISTIISGQSS
+566 ISTIVSGVSS
-577 FKNVVVND
+577 FKNAVVND
-585 MMLDSNGKKM
+585 MVLDSNGKKM

-782 SDFPV
+782 SDFPI

>member
-58 HVFSKTIKDSFCKYQ
+58 HVLAKTIKDSFCKYK
-73 TMKGHKVDRKI
+73 TMKGYKVLRKI
-84 GLDCNGLPIE
+84 GLDTHGLPIE
-94 YNVEKKLGIN
+94 VNVEKKLGF
-104 GKKDIEKMGIDKFI
+104 KTKADIEKFGIENFCR
-118 EECKKNTAINIDEV
+118 ECNNATALNIDEV
-132 NRITDM
+132 NLLTDN
-138 MGQFIDSKHP
+138 MGQFIDSRHP
-148 YITCT
+148 YVTCS
-153 NDYHET
+153 NEFIES
-159 EWYLLKEMH
+159 EWWLIKEID
-168 KKGLIYNS
+168 KKGLIYYG
-176 NKILPY
+176 NKVLPY

-187 TELAKFEV
+187 TELSANEV
-195 EQGYQEDSV
+195 GQGYQEDSV

-230 MDNVAACVNPDLE
+230 MANVALCVNPDLE
-243 YVKVS
+243 YIKVS

-256 AKSLANKVLGDDY
+256 AKSLANKVLGDDF

-278 DLVGI
+278 DLVGTN
-283 KYEQLLPF
+283 YERLMPF
-291 AKVTDGKSFEVV
+291 AEVEGKCFEVV

-309 DEDGTGIVHIAPA
+309 SEDGTGIVHIAPA

-332 ENKIGWT
+332 ENGIGF
-339 QNVNLAGKYTIGPWE
+339 VNPVGKDGCYTTGPWK
-354 GRLVTDPELEIE
+354 GTLVTDKDLEIE
-366 IIKYLK
+366 IIKWLK
-372 EQDKL
+372 ENDKL
-377 FKKIKITH
+377 FKKIKLTH
-385 KYPHC
+385 DYPHC
-390 WRCKS
+390 WRCHS
-395 PLIYYAKSAWYIKT
+395 PLIYYSKPAWYIRT

-414 KIIEENNKIKWHPDY
+414 KILEANKTVSWHPDY

-434 FGNWLNNMVDWGISR
+434 FNNWLENMVDWGISR
-449 NRYWGCPLPFWVC
+449 NRYWGCPMPIWIC
-462 DECGE
+462 SSCGE
-467 FEVVGSREELIER
+467 KHVIGSIKELDDMKVG
-480 ANEELKYEDIDLH
+480 DIDVKNMELH
-493 RPYVDNITIKCQHC
+493 RPYIDEVHIKCPKC
-507 GKTMHRVKDVIDVW
+507 NGIMNRVTDVMDVW
-521 FDSGSMPY
+521 FDSGAMPY
-529 AQCHYPFENKEW
+529 AQFHYPFENKEL
-541 FHKHFPAD
+541 FESQFPAD

-558 RGWFYTLL
+558 RGWFNSLIC
-566 LISTIISGQSS
+566 ISTIVSGVSS

-585 MMLDSNGKKM
+585 MVLDSNGKKM

-771 TNLTGNISVHL
+771 TNLTGNTSVHL

-787 CNEELIDLK
+787 CNEELINLK

>member
-58 HVFSKTIKDSFCKYQ
+58 HVLAKTIKDSFCKYK
-73 TMKGHKVDRKI
+73 TMKGYKVLRKI
-84 GLDCNGLPIE
+84 GLDTHGLPIE
-94 YNVEKKLGIN
+94 VNVEKKLGF
-104 GKKDIEKMGIDKFI
+104 KTKADIEKFGIENFCR
-118 EECKKNTAINIDEV
+118 ECNNATALNIDEV
-132 NRITDM
+132 NLLTDN

-148 YITCT
+148 YVTCS
-153 NDYHET
+153 NEFIES
-159 EWYLLKEMH
+159 EWWLIKEID
-168 KKGLIYNS
+168 KKGLIYYG
-176 NKILPY
+176 NKVLPY

-187 TELAKFEV
+187 TELSANEV
-195 EQGYQEDSV
+195 GQGYQEDSV

-230 MDNVAACVNPDLE
+230 MANVALCVNPDLE
-243 YVKVS
+243 YIKVS

-256 AKSLANKVLGDDY
+256 AKSLANKVLGDDF

-278 DLVGI
+278 DLVGTN
-283 KYEQLLPF
+283 YERLMPF
-291 AKVTDGKSFEVV
+291 AEVEGKCFEVV

-309 DEDGTGIVHIAPA
+309 SEDGTGIVHIAPA
-322 YGEDDNRVCK
+322 YGDDDNRVCK
-332 ENKIGWT
+332 ENGIGF
-339 QNVNLAGKYTIGPWE
+339 VNPVGKDGCYTTGPWK
-354 GRLVTDPELEIE
+354 GTLVTDKDLEIE
-366 IIKYLK
+366 IIKWLK
-372 EQDKL
+372 ENDKL
-377 FKKIKITH
+377 FKKIKLTH
-385 KYPHC
+385 DYPHC
-390 WRCKS
+390 WRCHS
-395 PLIYYAKSAWYIKT
+395 PLIYYSKPAWYIRT

-414 KIIEENNKIKWHPDY
+414 KILEANKTVSWHPDY

-434 FGNWLNNMVDWGISR
+434 FNNWLENMVDWGISR
-449 NRYWGCPLPFWVC
+449 NRYWGCPMPIWIC
-462 DECGE
+462 SSCGE
-467 FEVVGSREELIER
+467 KHVIGSIKELDDMKVG
-480 ANEELKYEDIDLH
+480 DIDVKNMELH
-493 RPYVDNITIKCQHC
+493 RPYIDEVHIKCPKC
-507 GKTMHRVKDVIDVW
+507 NGIMNRVTDVMDVW
-521 FDSGSMPY
+521 FDSGAMPY

-558 RGWFYTLL
+558 RGWFNSLIC
-566 LISTIISGQSS
+566 ISTIVSGVSS

-585 MMLDSNGKKM
+585 MVLDSNGKKM

-782 SDFPV
+782 SDFPI

-958 LARETIS
+958 RARETIS

-1014 KDGIEDKVNINDYE
+1014 KDG
-1028 VGFVL
+1028 GFVL
-1033 EKVSTK
+1033 EKVGTK

>member
-58 HVFSKTIKDSFCKYQ
+58 HVLAKTIKDSFCKYK
-73 TMKGHKVDRKI
+73 TMKGYKVLRKI
-84 GLDCNGLPIE
+84 GLDTHGLPIE
-94 YNVEKKLGIN
+94 VNVEKKLGF
-104 GKKDIEKMGIDKFI
+104 KTKADIEKFGIENFCR
-118 EECKKNTAINIDEV
+118 ECNNATALNIDEV
-132 NRITDM
+132 NLLTDN

-148 YITCT
+148 YVTCS
-153 NDYHET
+153 NEFIES
-159 EWYLLKEMH
+159 EWWLIKEID
-168 KKGLIYNS
+168 KKGLIYYG
-176 NKILPY
+176 NKVLPY

-187 TELAKFEV
+187 TELSANEV
-195 EQGYQEDSV
+195 GQGYQEDSV

-230 MDNVAACVNPDLE
+230 MANVALCVNPDLE
-243 YVKVS
+243 YIKVS

-256 AKSLANKVLGDDY
+256 AKSLANKVLGDDF

-278 DLVGI
+278 DLVGTN
-283 KYEQLLPF
+283 YEQLMPF
-291 AKVTDGKSFEVV
+291 AEVEGKCFEVV

-309 DEDGTGIVHIAPA
+309 SEDGTGIVHIAPA

-332 ENKIGWT
+332 ENGIGF
-339 QNVNLAGKYTIGPWE
+339 VNPVGKDGCYTTGPWK
-354 GRLVTDPELEIE
+354 GTLVTDKDLEIE
-366 IIKYLK
+366 IIKWLK
-372 EQDKL
+372 ENDKL
-377 FKKIKITH
+377 FKKIKLTH
-385 KYPHC
+385 DYPHC
-390 WRCKS
+390 WRCHS
-395 PLIYYAKSAWYIKT
+395 PLIYYSKPAWYIRT

-414 KIIEENNKIKWHPDY
+414 KILEANKTVSWHPDY

-434 FGNWLNNMVDWGISR
+434 FNNWLENMVDWGISR
-449 NRYWGCPLPFWVC
+449 NRYWGCPMPIWIC
-462 DECGE
+462 SSCGE
-467 FEVVGSREELIER
+467 KHVIGSIKELDDMKVG
-480 ANEELKYEDIDLH
+480 DIDVKNMELH
-493 RPYVDNITIKCQHC
+493 RPYIDEVHIKCPKC
-507 GKTMHRVKDVIDVW
+507 NGIMNRVTDVMDVW
-521 FDSGSMPY
+521 FDSGAMPY

-558 RGWFYTLL
+558 RGWFNSLIC
-566 LISTIISGQSS
+566 ISTIVSGVSS

-585 MMLDSNGKKM
+585 MVLDSNGKKM

-782 SDFPV
+782 SDFPI

-930 KEGFKAMVVGNNF
+930 KDGFKAMVVGNNF

-1005 ETLTINVYD
+1005 ETLTIDVYD

>member
-58 HVFSKTIKDSFCKYQ
+58 HVLAKTIKDSFCKYK
-73 TMKGHKVDRKI
+73 TMKGYKVLRKI
-84 GLDCNGLPIE
+84 GLDTHGLPIE
-94 YNVEKKLGIN
+94 VNVEKKLGF
-104 GKKDIEKMGIDKFI
+104 KTKADIEKFGIENFCR
-118 EECKKNTAINIDEV
+118 ECNNATALNIDEV
-132 NRITDM
+132 NLLTDN
-138 MGQFIDSKHP
+138 MGQFIDSRHP
-148 YITCT
+148 YVTCS
-153 NDYHET
+153 NEFIES
-159 EWYLLKEMH
+159 EWWLIKEID
-168 KKGLIYNS
+168 KKGLIYYG
-176 NKILPY
+176 NKVLPY

-187 TELAKFEV
+187 TELSANEV
-195 EQGYQEDSV
+195 GQGYQEDSV

-230 MDNVAACVNPDLE
+230 MANVALCVNPDLE
-243 YVKVS
+243 YIKVS

-256 AKSLANKVLGDDY
+256 AKTLANKVLGDDY

-278 DLVGI
+278 DLVGTN
-283 KYEQLLPF
+283 YEQLMPF
-291 AKVTDGKSFEVV
+291 AEVEGKCFEVV

-309 DEDGTGIVHIAPA
+309 SEDGTGIVHIAPA
-322 YGEDDNRVCK
+322 YGDDDNRVCK
-332 ENKIGWT
+332 ENGIGF
-339 QNVNLAGKYTIGPWE
+339 VNPVGKDGCYTTGPWK
-354 GRLVTDPELEIE
+354 GTLVTDKDLEIE
-366 IIKYLK
+366 IIKWLK
-372 EQDKL
+372 ENDKL
-377 FKKIKITH
+377 FKKIKLTH
-385 KYPHC
+385 DYPHC
-390 WRCKS
+390 WRCHS
-395 PLIYYAKSAWYIKT
+395 PLIYYSKPAWYIRT

-414 KIIEENNKIKWHPDY
+414 KILEANKTVSWHPDY

-434 FGNWLNNMVDWGISR
+434 FNNWLENMVDWGISR
-449 NRYWGCPLPFWVC
+449 NRYWGCPMPIWIC
-462 DECGE
+462 SSCGE
-467 FEVVGSREELIER
+467 KHVIGSIKELDDMKVG
-480 ANEELKYEDIDLH
+480 DIDVKNMELH
-493 RPYVDNITIKCQHC
+493 RPYIDEVHIKCPKC
-507 GKTMHRVKDVIDVW
+507 NGIMNRVTDVMDVW
-521 FDSGSMPY
+521 FDSGAMPY
-529 AQCHYPFENKEW
+529 AQFHYPFENKEL
-541 FHKHFPAD
+541 FESQFPAD

-558 RGWFYTLL
+558 RGWFNSLIC
-566 LISTIISGQSS
+566 ISTIVSGVSS

-585 MMLDSNGKKM
+585 MVLDSNGKKM

-771 TNLTGNISVHL
+771 TNLTGNTSVHL

-787 CNEELIDLK
+787 CNEELINLK

>member
-58 HVFSKTIKDSFCKYQ
+58 HVLAKTIKDSFCKYK
-73 TMKGHKVDRKI
+73 TMKGYKVLRKI
-84 GLDCNGLPIE
+84 GLDTHGLPIE
-94 YNVEKKLGIN
+94 VNVEKKLGF
-104 GKKDIEKMGIDKFI
+104 KTKADIEKFGIENFCR
-118 EECKKNTAINIDEV
+118 ECNNATALNIDEV
-132 NRITDM
+132 NLLTDN
-138 MGQFIDSKHP
+138 MGQFIDSRHP
-148 YITCT
+148 YVTCS
-153 NDYHET
+153 NEFIES
-159 EWYLLKEMH
+159 EWWLIKEID
-168 KKGLIYNS
+168 KKGLIYYG
-176 NKILPY
+176 NKVLPY

-187 TELAKFEV
+187 TELSANEV
-195 EQGYQEDSV
+195 GQGYQEDSV

-230 MDNVAACVNPDLE
+230 MANVALCVNPDLE
-243 YVKVS
+243 YIKVS

-256 AKSLANKVLGDDY
+256 AKSLANKVLGDDF

-278 DLVGI
+278 DLVGT
-283 KYEQLLPF
+283 KYEQLMPF
-291 AKVTDGKSFEVV
+291 AEVEGKCFEVV

-309 DEDGTGIVHIAPA
+309 SEDGTGIVHIAPA

-332 ENKIGWT
+332 ENGIGF
-339 QNVNLAGKYTIGPWE
+339 VNPVGKDGCYTTGPWK
-354 GRLVTDPELEIE
+354 GTLVTDKDLEIE
-366 IIKYLK
+366 IIKWLK
-372 EQDKL
+372 ENDKL
-377 FKKIKITH
+377 FKKIKLTH
-385 KYPHC
+385 DYPHC
-390 WRCKS
+390 WRCHS
-395 PLIYYAKSAWYIKT
+395 PLIYYSKPAWYIRT

-414 KIIEENNKIKWHPDY
+414 KILEANKTVSWHPDY

-434 FGNWLNNMVDWGISR
+434 FNNWLENMVDWGISR
-449 NRYWGCPLPFWVC
+449 NRYWGCPMPIWIC
-462 DECGE
+462 SSCGE
-467 FEVVGSREELIER
+467 KHVIGSIKELDDMKVG
-480 ANEELKYEDIDLH
+480 DIDVKNMELH
-493 RPYVDNITIKCQHC
+493 RPYIDEVHIKCPKC
-507 GKTMHRVKDVIDVW
+507 NGIMNRVTDVMDVW
-521 FDSGSMPY
+521 FDSGAMPY
-529 AQCHYPFENKEW
+529 AQFHYPFENKEL
-541 FHKHFPAD
+541 FESQFPAD

-558 RGWFYTLL
+558 RGWFNSLIC
-566 LISTIISGQSS
+566 ISTIVSGVSS

-585 MMLDSNGKKM
+585 MVLDSNGKKM

-782 SDFPV
+782 SDFPI

-1005 ETLTINVYD
+1005 ETLTIDVYD

>member
-11 ISEVEGKIL
+11 ISKVEGKIL
-20 AKWKEENI
+20 TKWKEENI

-58 HVFSKTIKDSFCKYQ
+58 HVLAKTIKDSFCKYK
-73 TMKGHKVDRKI
+73 TMKGYKVLRKI
-84 GLDCNGLPIE
+84 GLDTHGLPIE
-94 YNVEKKLGIN
+94 VNVEKKLGF
-104 GKKDIEKMGIDKFI
+104 KTKADIEKFGIENFCR
-118 EECKKNTAINIDEV
+118 ECNNATALNIDEV
-132 NRITDM
+132 NLLTDN
-138 MGQFIDSKHP
+138 MGQFIDSRHP
-148 YITCT
+148 YVTCS
-153 NDYHET
+153 NEFIES
-159 EWYLLKEMH
+159 EWWLIKEID
-168 KKGLIYNS
+168 KKGLIYYG
-176 NKILPY
+176 NKVLPY

-187 TELAKFEV
+187 TELSANEV
-195 EQGYQEDSV
+195 GQGYQEDSV

-230 MDNVAACVNPDLE
+230 MANVALCVNPDLE
-243 YVKVS
+243 YIKVS

-256 AKSLANKVLGDDY
+256 AKSLANKVLGDDF

-278 DLVGI
+278 DLVGTN
-283 KYEQLLPF
+283 YEQLMPF
-291 AKVTDGKSFEVV
+291 AEVEGKCFEVV

-309 DEDGTGIVHIAPA
+309 SEDGTGIVHIAPA
-322 YGEDDNRVCK
+322 YGDDDNRVCK
-332 ENKIGWT
+332 ENGIGF
-339 QNVNLAGKYTIGPWE
+339 VNPVGKDGCYTTGPWE
-354 GRLVTDPELEIE
+354 GTLVTDKDLEIE
-366 IIKYLK
+366 IIKWLK
-372 EQDKL
+372 ENDKL
-377 FKKIKITH
+377 FKKIKLTH
-385 KYPHC
+385 DYPHC
-390 WRCKS
+390 WRCHS
-395 PLIYYAKSAWYIKT
+395 PLIYYSKPAWYIRT

-414 KIIEENNKIKWHPDY
+414 KIIAANKTVSWHPDY

-434 FGNWLNNMVDWGISR
+434 FNNWLENMVDWGISR
-449 NRYWGCPLPFWVC
+449 NRYWGCPMPIWIC
-462 DECGE
+462 SSCGE
-467 FEVVGSREELIER
+467 KHVIGSIKELDDMKVG
-480 ANEELKYEDIDLH
+480 DIDVKNMELH
-493 RPYVDNITIKCQHC
+493 RPYIDEVHIKCPKC
-507 GKTMHRVKDVIDVW
+507 NGIMNRVTDVMDVW
-521 FDSGSMPY
+521 FDSGAMPY
-529 AQCHYPFENKEW
+529 AQFHYPFENKEL
-541 FHKHFPAD
+541 FESQFPAD

-558 RGWFYTLL
+558 RGWFNSLIC
-566 LISTIISGQSS
+566 ISTIVSGVSS

-585 MMLDSNGKKM
+585 MVLDSNGKKM

-787 CNEELIDLK
+787 CNEELINLK

-930 KEGFKAMVVGNNF
+930 KDGFKAMVVGNNF

>member
-58 HVFSKTIKDSFCKYQ
+58 HVLAKTIKDSFCKYK
-73 TMKGHKVDRKI
+73 TMKGYKVLRKI
-84 GLDCNGLPIE
+84 GLDTHGLPIE
-94 YNVEKKLGIN
+94 VNVEKKLGF
-104 GKKDIEKMGIDKFI
+104 KTKADIEKFGIENFCR
-118 EECKKNTAINIDEV
+118 ECNNATALNIDEV
-132 NRITDM
+132 NLLTDN

-148 YITCT
+148 YVTCS
-153 NDYHET
+153 NEFIES
-159 EWYLLKEMH
+159 EWWLIKEID
-168 KKGLIYNS
+168 KKGLIYYG
-176 NKILPY
+176 NKVLPY

-187 TELAKFEV
+187 TELSANEV
-195 EQGYQEDSV
+195 GQGYQEDSV

-230 MDNVAACVNPDLE
+230 MANVALCVNPDLE
-243 YVKVS
+243 YIKVS

-256 AKSLANKVLGDDY
+256 AKSLANKVLGDDF

-278 DLVGI
+278 DLVGTN
-283 KYEQLLPF
+283 YERLMPF
-291 AKVTDGKSFEVV
+291 AEVEGKCFEVV

-309 DEDGTGIVHIAPA
+309 SEDGTGIVHIAPA
-322 YGEDDNRVCK
+322 YGDDDNRVCK
-332 ENKIGWT
+332 ENGIGF
-339 QNVNLAGKYTIGPWE
+339 VNPVGKDGCYTTGPWK
-354 GRLVTDPELEIE
+354 GTLVTDKDLEIE
-366 IIKYLK
+366 IIKWLK
-372 EQDKL
+372 ENDKL
-377 FKKIKITH
+377 FKKIKLTH
-385 KYPHC
+385 DYPHC
-390 WRCKS
+390 WRCHS
-395 PLIYYAKSAWYIKT
+395 PLIYYSKPAWYIRT

-414 KIIEENNKIKWHPDY
+414 KILEANKTVSWHPDY

-434 FGNWLNNMVDWGISR
+434 FNNWLENMVDWGISR
-449 NRYWGCPLPFWVC
+449 NRYWGCPMPIWIC
-462 DECGE
+462 SSCGE
-467 FEVVGSREELIER
+467 KHVIGSIKELDDMKVG
-480 ANEELKYEDIDLH
+480 DIDVKNMELH
-493 RPYVDNITIKCQHC
+493 RPYIDEVHIKCPKC
-507 GKTMHRVKDVIDVW
+507 NGIMNRVTDVMDVW
-521 FDSGSMPY
+521 FDSGAMPY
-529 AQCHYPFENKEW
+529 AQFHYPFENKEL
-541 FHKHFPAD
+541 FESQFPAD

-558 RGWFYTLL
+558 RGWFNSLIC
-566 LISTIISGQSS
+566 ISTIVSGVSS

-585 MMLDSNGKKM
+585 MVLDSNGKKM

-771 TNLTGNISVHL
+771 TNLTGNTSVHL

-787 CNEELIDLK
+787 CNEELINLK

-875 VGKIFGKNIKE
+875 VGKLFGKNIGE
-886 FSDKLLELSNE
+886 FSKFVSEFTSE
-897 DINKLENNESIKMS
+897 DIKNIESK
-911 IDNTTYDITK
+911 TVTYDGVTYNLNK
-921 DMVDIRISS
+921 SMLDIRVSA
-930 KEGFKAMVVGNNF
+930 KEGYDVTSDGVNF
-943 VILNTVITKELENEG
+943 VILDTTITPELKDEG
-958 LARETIS
+958 ILRDLIRQCQ
-965 KVQQLRK
+965 VLRK
-972 TMNFDITDRIN
+972 NIGLDISDRISIEFN
-983 MYIDATSE
+983 TTEELTNNIINKYKSVISSELLATIEKNNGEVSEYIDE
-991 YKENIKDYL
+991 EGNKFEIK
-1000 DMIKD
+1000 
-1005 ETLTINVYD
+1005 
-1014 KDGIEDKVNINDYE
+1014 IEK
-1028 VGFVL
+1028 
-1033 EKVSTK
+1033 K

>member
-11 ISEVEGKIL
+11 ISDVESKIL
-20 AKWKEENI
+20 ARWKEEDI

-58 HVFSKTIKDSFCKYQ
+58 HVLAKTIKDSFCKYK
-73 TMKGHKVDRKI
+73 TMKGYKVLRKI
-84 GLDCNGLPIE
+84 GLDTHGLPIE
-94 YNVEKKLGIN
+94 VNVEKKLGF
-104 GKKDIEKMGIDKFI
+104 KTKADIEKFGIENFCR
-118 EECKKNTAINIDEV
+118 ECNNATALNIDEV
-132 NRITDM
+132 NLLTDN

-148 YITCT
+148 YVTCS
-153 NDYHET
+153 NEFIES
-159 EWYLLKEMH
+159 EWWLIKEID
-168 KKGLIYNS
+168 KKGLIYYG
-176 NKILPY
+176 NKVLPY

-187 TELAKFEV
+187 TELSANEV
-195 EQGYQEDSV
+195 GQGYQEDSV

-230 MDNVAACVNPDLE
+230 MANVALCVNPDLE
-243 YVKVS
+243 YIKAS

-278 DLVGI
+278 DLVGT
-283 KYEQLLPF
+283 KYEQLMPF
-291 AKVTDGKSFEVV
+291 AEVEGKCFEVL

-309 DEDGTGIVHIAPA
+309 SEDGTGIVHIAPA

-332 ENKIGWT
+332 ENGIGF
-339 QNVNLAGKYTIGPWE
+339 VNPVGKDGCYTTGPWK
-354 GRLVTDPELEIE
+354 GTLVTDKDLEIE
-366 IIKYLK
+366 IIKWLK
-372 EQDKL
+372 ENDKL
-377 FKKIKITH
+377 FKKIKLTH
-385 KYPHC
+385 DYPHC
-390 WRCKS
+390 WRCHS
-395 PLIYYAKSAWYIKT
+395 PLIYYSKPAWYIRT

-414 KIIEENNKIKWHPDY
+414 KILEANKTVSWHPDY

-434 FGNWLNNMVDWGISR
+434 FNNWLENMVDWGISR
-449 NRYWGCPLPFWVC
+449 NRYWGCPMPIWIC
-462 DECGE
+462 SSCGE
-467 FEVVGSREELIER
+467 KHVIGSIKELDDMKVG
-480 ANEELKYEDIDLH
+480 NIDVKNMELH
-493 RPYVDNITIKCQHC
+493 RPYIDEVHIKCPKC
-507 GKTMHRVKDVIDVW
+507 NGVMNRVTDVMDVW
-521 FDSGSMPY
+521 FDSGAMPY
-529 AQCHYPFENKEW
+529 AQFHYPFENKEL
-541 FHKHFPAD
+541 FESQFPAD

-558 RGWFYTLL
+558 RGWFNSLIC
-566 LISTIISGQSS
+566 ISTIVSGVSS

-585 MMLDSNGKKM
+585 MVLDSNGKKM

-684 LLSKYNKLIKEV
+684 LLSKYNKLVKEV

-745 MTTYEVLE
+745 MTTYEVLL

-771 TNLTGNISVHL
+771 TNLTGNTSVHL

-930 KEGFKAMVVGNNF
+930 KDGFKAMVVGNNF
-943 VILNTVITKELENEG
+943 VILNTTITKELENEG

-1014 KDGIEDKVNINDYE
+1014 KDDIEDKVNINDYE

>member
-58 HVFSKTIKDSFCKYQ
+58 HVLAKTIKDSFCKYK
-73 TMKGHKVDRKI
+73 TMKGYKVLRKI
-84 GLDCNGLPIE
+84 GLDTHGLPIE
-94 YNVEKKLGIN
+94 VNVEKKLGF
-104 GKKDIEKMGIDKFI
+104 KTKADIEKFGIENFCR
-118 EECKKNTAINIDEV
+118 ECNNATALNIDEV
-132 NRITDM
+132 NLLTDN

-148 YITCT
+148 YVTCS
-153 NDYHET
+153 NEFIES
-159 EWYLLKEMH
+159 EWWLIKEID
-168 KKGLIYNS
+168 KKGLIYYG
-176 NKILPY
+176 NKVLPY

-187 TELAKFEV
+187 TELSANEV
-195 EQGYQEDSV
+195 GQGYQEDSV

-230 MDNVAACVNPDLE
+230 MANVALCVNPDLE
-243 YVKVS
+243 YIKVS

-256 AKSLANKVLGDDY
+256 AKSLANKVLGDDF

-278 DLVGI
+278 DLVGTN
-283 KYEQLLPF
+283 YERLMPF
-291 AKVTDGKSFEVV
+291 AEVEGKCFEVV

-309 DEDGTGIVHIAPA
+309 SEDGTGIVHIAPA
-322 YGEDDNRVCK
+322 YGDDDNRVCK
-332 ENKIGWT
+332 ENGIGF
-339 QNVNLAGKYTIGPWE
+339 VNPVGKDGCYTTGPWK
-354 GRLVTDPELEIE
+354 GTLVTDKDLEIE
-366 IIKYLK
+366 IIKWLK
-372 EQDKL
+372 ENDKL
-377 FKKIKITH
+377 FKKIKLTH
-385 KYPHC
+385 DYPHC
-390 WRCKS
+390 WRCHS
-395 PLIYYAKSAWYIKT
+395 PLIYYSKPAWYIRT

-414 KIIEENNKIKWHPDY
+414 KILEANKTVSWHPDY

-434 FGNWLNNMVDWGISR
+434 FNNWLENMVDWGISR
-449 NRYWGCPLPFWVC
+449 NRYWGCPMPIWIC
-462 DECGE
+462 SSCGE
-467 FEVVGSREELIER
+467 KHVIGSIKELDDMKVG
-480 ANEELKYEDIDLH
+480 DIDVKNMELH
-493 RPYVDNITIKCQHC
+493 RPYIDEVHIKCPKC
-507 GKTMHRVKDVIDVW
+507 NGIMNRVTDVMDVW
-521 FDSGSMPY
+521 FDSGAMPY
-529 AQCHYPFENKEW
+529 AQFHYPFENKEL
-541 FHKHFPAD
+541 FESQFPAD

-558 RGWFYTLL
+558 RGWFNSLIC
-566 LISTIISGQSS
+566 ISTIVSGVSS
-577 FKNVVVND
+577 FKNAVVND
-585 MMLDSNGKKM
+585 MVLDSNGKKM

-1005 ETLTINVYD
+1005 ETLTIDVYD

>member
-58 HVFSKTIKDSFCKYQ
+58 HVLAKTIKDSFCKYK
-73 TMKGHKVDRKI
+73 TMKGYKVLRKI
-84 GLDCNGLPIE
+84 GLDTHGLPIE
-94 YNVEKKLGIN
+94 VNVEKKLGF
-104 GKKDIEKMGIDKFI
+104 KTKADIEKFGIENFCR
-118 EECKKNTAINIDEV
+118 ECNNATALNIDEV
-132 NRITDM
+132 NLLTDN
-138 MGQFIDSKHP
+138 MGQFIDSRYP
-148 YITCT
+148 YVTCS
-153 NDYHET
+153 NEFIES
-159 EWYLLKEMH
+159 EWWLIKEID
-168 KKGLIYNS
+168 KKGLIYYG
-176 NKILPY
+176 NKVLPY

-187 TELAKFEV
+187 TELSANEV
-195 EQGYQEDSV
+195 GQGYQEDSV

-230 MDNVAACVNPDLE
+230 MANVALCVNPDLE
-243 YVKVS
+243 YIKVS

-256 AKSLANKVLGDDY
+256 AKSLANKVLGDDF

-278 DLVGI
+278 DLVGTN
-283 KYEQLLPF
+283 YERLMPF
-291 AKVTDGKSFEVV
+291 AEVEGKCFEVV

-309 DEDGTGIVHIAPA
+309 SEDGTGIVHIAPA
-322 YGEDDNRVCK
+322 YGDDDNRVCK
-332 ENKIGWT
+332 ENGIGF
-339 QNVNLAGKYTIGPWE
+339 VNPVGKDGCYTTGPWK
-354 GRLVTDPELEIE
+354 GTLVTDKDLEIE
-366 IIKYLK
+366 IIKWLK
-372 EQDKL
+372 ENDKL
-377 FKKIKITH
+377 FKKIKLTH
-385 KYPHC
+385 DYPHC
-390 WRCKS
+390 WRCHS
-395 PLIYYAKSAWYIKT
+395 PLIYYSKPAWYIRT

-414 KIIEENNKIKWHPDY
+414 KILEANKTVSWHPDY

-434 FGNWLNNMVDWGISR
+434 FNNWLENMVDWGISR
-449 NRYWGCPLPFWVC
+449 NRYWGCPMPIWIC
-462 DECGE
+462 SSCGE
-467 FEVVGSREELIER
+467 KHVIGSIKELDDMKVG
-480 ANEELKYEDIDLH
+480 DIDVKNMELH
-493 RPYVDNITIKCQHC
+493 RPYIDEVHIKCPKC
-507 GKTMHRVKDVIDVW
+507 NGLMNRVTDVMDVW
-521 FDSGSMPY
+521 FDSGAMPY
-529 AQCHYPFENKEW
+529 AQFHYPFENKEL
-541 FHKHFPAD
+541 FESQFPAD

-558 RGWFYTLL
+558 RGWFNSLIC
-566 LISTIISGQSS
+566 ISTIVSGVSS

-585 MMLDSNGKKM
+585 MVLDSNGKKM

-782 SDFPV
+782 SDFPI

-930 KEGFKAMVVGNNF
+930 KDGFKAMVVGNNF

-1033 EKVSTK
+1033 EKVGTK

>member
-248 SMGYKFIV
+248 SMGYMFIV

-566 LISTIISGQSS
+566 VISTIISGQSS

-606 KIMEEY
+606 KVMEEY

>member
-58 HVFSKTIKDSFCKYQ
+58 HVLAKTIKDSFCKYK
-73 TMKGHKVDRKI
+73 TMKGYKVLRKI
-84 GLDCNGLPIE
+84 GLDTHGLPIE
-94 YNVEKKLGIN
+94 VNVEKKLGF
-104 GKKDIEKMGIDKFI
+104 KTKADIEKFGIENFCR
-118 EECKKNTAINIDEV
+118 ECNNATALNIDEV
-132 NRITDM
+132 NLLTDN
-138 MGQFIDSKHP
+138 MGQFIDSRHP
-148 YITCT
+148 YVTCS
-153 NDYHET
+153 NEFIES
-159 EWYLLKEMH
+159 EWWLIKEID
-168 KKGLIYNS
+168 KKGLIYYG
-176 NKILPY
+176 NKVLPY

-187 TELAKFEV
+187 TELSANEV
-195 EQGYQEDSV
+195 GQGYQEDSV

-230 MDNVAACVNPDLE
+230 MANVALCVNPDLE
-243 YVKVS
+243 YIKVS

-256 AKSLANKVLGDDY
+256 AKTLANKVLGDDY

-278 DLVGI
+278 DLVGTN
-283 KYEQLLPF
+283 YEQLMPF
-291 AKVTDGKSFEVV
+291 AEVEGKCFEVV

-309 DEDGTGIVHIAPA
+309 SEDGTGIVHIAPA

-332 ENKIGWT
+332 ENGIGF
-339 QNVNLAGKYTIGPWE
+339 VNPVGKDGCYTTGPWK
-354 GRLVTDPELEIE
+354 GTLVTDKDLEIE
-366 IIKYLK
+366 IIKWLK
-372 EQDKL
+372 ENDKL
-377 FKKIKITH
+377 FKKIKLTH
-385 KYPHC
+385 DYPHC
-390 WRCKS
+390 WRCHS
-395 PLIYYAKSAWYIKT
+395 PLIYYSKPAWYIRT

-414 KIIEENNKIKWHPDY
+414 KILEANKTVSWHPDY

-434 FGNWLNNMVDWGISR
+434 FNNWLENMVDWGISR
-449 NRYWGCPLPFWVC
+449 NRYWGCPMPIWIC
-462 DECGE
+462 SSCGE
-467 FEVVGSREELIER
+467 KHVIGSIKELDDMKVG
-480 ANEELKYEDIDLH
+480 DIDVKNMELH
-493 RPYVDNITIKCQHC
+493 RPYIDEVHIKCPKC
-507 GKTMHRVKDVIDVW
+507 NGIMNRVTDVMDVW
-521 FDSGSMPY
+521 FDSGAMPY
-529 AQCHYPFENKEW
+529 AQFHYPFENKEL
-541 FHKHFPAD
+541 FESQFPAD

-558 RGWFYTLL
+558 RGWFNSLIC
-566 LISTIISGQSS
+566 ISTIVSGVSS

-585 MMLDSNGKKM
+585 MVLDSNGKKM

-771 TNLTGNISVHL
+771 TNLTGNTSVHL

-787 CNEELIDLK
+787 CNEELINLK